1 MNASVV
7 ALQIALGLGM
17 VAMAVSVLFLRNLM
31 ASAVSLAGFSL
42 LLALEF
48 YILQAPDVAIAE
60 AGIGAGLTTA
70 IFMVAIRA
78 VTAKGKK
85 EAPPATPQTQESPK
99 PEPPAESPAPAD
111 PPAEEARQD
120 AAGPAEAQ
128 AEDASNA
135 PPMDAPAA
143 VAQKDAAPVE
153 GAPAEAPV
161 AEPAESEIPDLKSEI
176 PPPPPPIPPEKEAP

>member
-85 EAPPATPQTQESPK
+85 EAPPAAPQTQESPK
-99 PEPPAESPAPAD
+99 PEPPAESPAPAA

-120 AAGPAEAQ
+120 AAPPATDTAVEPPQ
-128 AEDASNA
+128 PQKPESPA
-135 PPMDAPAA
+135 PDVPD
-143 VAQKDAAPVE
+143 VPVVPE
-153 GAPAEAPV
+153 VP
-161 AEPAESEIPDLKSEI
+161 EIPASPAPDS
-176 PPPPPPIPPEKEAP
+176 PTPIPPEKEAP